1 MNRRLFNFFVIS
13 ALCAVIFSACGHKP
27 NLDGGSTPLITPKP
41 VKVTWS
47 IDGGGAENPKA
58 SVKKS
63 TNGIYLSSGDE
74 AYTGTELLL
83 AAAND
88 STTWYMYTID
98 RIKTKINGKTVAEL
112 GKAIADF
119 TSYGQIKYTIPQD
132 ASAVHIEF
140 VLKQADNLQVEWKS
154 KNPSDGEIK
163 RWVKNDPPDNPVYD
177 TELNGNFLEGKTL
190 WFYAFPKPE
199 KIVKNWYINGKAQN
213 NVEIEFG
220 YNVQKTDFVDGK
232 ILIEVEFGDKETEIP
247 VYWKSLDETKGTVYA
262 GRRINGRWTNFDSG
276 EKFEEGYF
284 FYVNAEVKPG
294 FISDKWY
301 VNGEEVSATNINQLR
316 YTVASK
322 DIKDGKIEISVSFK
336 EAPKIKVEW
345 SVDETD
351 KGSIRAEQFINN
363 KWTEV
368 QSGIFFG
375 QSSRIRVIVEPK
387 EGFAPDT
394 WLFNNHSSENRK
406 GELTY
411 WYTVNIDDIVN
422 GRIKISHKF
431 KDAEKIDMEFITDGN
446 GKISVYN
453 SKTGELITG
462 TQIYEGTQLRIKAS
476 PFLGSKFKQFEFNG
490 EITEDIWEW
499 GGENSGIYVT
509 NYTVKGKD
517 KDKDT
522 GKITIKAIFKTDPD
536 APQGTIPVEFSVA
549 SGHEGNGIII
559 AKFKEK
565 EFASGYKFK
574 ERDDVVFYALPKAGY
589 QAKWFVNGN
598 EHRTGNRIWLR
609 VDNPF
614 IGGDGKVSVKAQ
626 FVPANPVKI
635 NFSMEGQG
643 SVKVEKL
650 MGDEWLT
657 IKSGDTVY
665 EGISVLIQPDTSAD
679 NIADWF
685 INDTDAN
692 NEMNGDGNLYLN
704 NIIGYAQS
712 GVCNIEAKFRSALNY
727 SVSFKI
733 AEGGEGKGSLSI
745 RYRDIET
752 KKWITLQGQNISLKE
767 GSSNLRFMV
776 RLNSSAQVEKWTIS
790 GEDKNYT
797 SEEFWFGVLHKSRLK
812 GKDKLEVVVHLK

>member
-351 KGSIRAEQFINN
+351 KGSIRAEQLINN

-368 QSGIFFG
+368 QSGNLFG
-375 QSSRIRVIVEPK
+375 QSSEIRVIVEPK

-394 WLFNNHSSENRK
+394 WYINGNKAEEGTE
-406 GELTY
+406 GELDF
-411 WYTVNIDDIVN
+411 WYEVDINDIVN
-422 GRIKISHKF
+422 DSIKIIHKF
-431 KDAEKIDMEFITDGN
+431 KPAEKINMEFTTEGS
-446 GKISVYN
+446 GKISVHDP
-453 SKTGELITG
+453 KTDAIITD
-462 TQIYEGTQLRIKAS
+462 TQINEGTELRIKAF
-476 PFLGSKFKQFEFNG
+476 PFLGFKFKQFEHNG
-490 EITEDIWEW
+490 TKINSWNW
-499 GGENSGIYVT
+499 GNGAYT
-509 NYTVKGKD
+509 ANYMVKGKD

-522 GKITIKAIFKTDPD
+522 GKITIKAIFETDPD
-536 APQGTIPVEFSVA
+536 APQGTIPVEFSVE

-635 NFSMEGQG
+635 NFSTEGQG

-665 EGISVLIQPDTSAD
+665 EGTSVLIQPDTSAD

-712 GVCNIEAKFRSALNY
+712 GVCNIEAKFRAALNY

-733 AEGGEGKGSLSI
+733 AEGGEGKGNLSI
-745 RYRDIET
+745 RYQDIET